1 MNSKQKGSSDKVI
14 TEIIYS
20 LKLSTPLKEA
30 NRSLFAIISRNKWK
44 NPENKIIYFVR
55 LEFKLCRN
63 ENSNP

>member
-30 NRSLFAIISRNKWK
+30 NRSLFAIISRNK
-44 NPENKIIYFVR
+44 
-55 LEFKLCRN
+55 
-63 ENSNP
+63 